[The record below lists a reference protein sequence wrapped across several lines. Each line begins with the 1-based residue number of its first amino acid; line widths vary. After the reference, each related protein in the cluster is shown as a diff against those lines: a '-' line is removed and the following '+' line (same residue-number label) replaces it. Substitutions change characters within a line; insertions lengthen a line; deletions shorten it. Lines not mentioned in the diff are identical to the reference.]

1 MCWIV
6 TLSTSCA
13 MALTFGR
20 FGRRELIARARR
32 ACTLGQ
38 GDGGRCC
45 SSTDEYVSR
54 TVPRLRTI
62 ALVALIVVL
71 TDVTWDGTSLR
82 ISIGLP
88 GRRRLVQ
95 VVLP

>member
-1 MCWIV
+1 
-6 TLSTSCA
+6 
-13 MALTFGR
+13 
-20 FGRRELIARARR
+20 
-32 ACTLGQ
+32 
-38 GDGGRCC
+38 
-45 SSTDEYVSR
+45 
-54 TVPRLRTI
+54 VPRLRTI